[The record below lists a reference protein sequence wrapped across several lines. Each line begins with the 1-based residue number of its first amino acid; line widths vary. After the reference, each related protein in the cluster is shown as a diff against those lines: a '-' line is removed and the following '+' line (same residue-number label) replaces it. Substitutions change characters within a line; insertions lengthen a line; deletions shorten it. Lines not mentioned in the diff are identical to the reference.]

1 MTDKKR
7 NRFEPQPMPQQ
18 APEIRAHNFDE
29 VALGYGFEMAR
40 AEAERCLQCKR
51 PTCIEGCPVG
61 VAIPAFIK
69 AVADGNLELALETL
83 TADNSFPAICGRV
96 CPQETQC
103 QAQCVLGRRGA
114 AVEIGRIERFVADW
128 AREQGVSVTPMTEVR
143 PTGHRV
149 AVVGSGPA
157 GLACAADLAKLGH
170 YVTIFEALH
179 KPGGVLAYGIP
190 SFRLPRE
197 VVQAEVRAVEGLGV
211 EIKTDWIIGKTAT
224 IDELIEDGYEAVFV
238 ATGAGLP
245 SFLDIPG
252 EDLNG
257 VYSANEFLTRVNLMG
272 ANRFPAV
279 DTPVRIP
286 KRVGVVGAGN
296 VAMDAVRTAL
306 RLGAEETYVIYRRSE
321 AEMPARHE
329 EIEHAKEEGVR
340 FVLLAAPVEIL
351 GDSEGKVV
359 GMRCVRMQ
367 LGEPDQNGRR
377 RPVVIPGSEFT
388 IELDTVI
395 AAIGTSPNPLVRRAT
410 PDLATGRGG
419 TIVADHETGR
429 TSKARVWAGGDAVTG
444 AATVILA
451 MGEGR
456 RAAADID
463 RWLREQDSLADAGVE
478 GGRDQH
484 REMAS

>member
-1 MTDKKR
+1 MTDKR
-7 NRFEPQPMPQQ
+7 ATRFKVVPMPQQ
-18 APEIRAHNFDE
+18 APEERARNFTE
-29 VALGYGFEMAR
+29 VALGYSLPMAQQ
-40 AEAERCLQCKR
+40 EAERCLQCKR
-51 PTCIEGCPVG
+51 PTCIDGCPVG

-69 AVADGNLELALETL
+69 AVADGNLELAYETL
-83 TADNSFPAICGRV
+83 KADNSFPAICGRV
-96 CPQETQC
+96 CPQESQC
-103 QAQCVLGRRGA
+103 QAQCVLDKRGV

-128 AREQGVSVTPMTEVR
+128 AREHGLGQVESGVEVT

-157 GLACAADLAKLGH
+157 GLAAAADLAKQGH
-170 YVTIFEALH
+170 FVTVFEALH

-197 VVQAEVRAVEGLGV
+197 VVKAEIDAVEHLGV
-211 EIKTDWIIGKTAT
+211 EIRTDWIIGKTAT
-224 IDELIEDGYEAVFV
+224 IDELIDDGYEAVFV

-257 VYSANEFLTRVNLMG
+257 VYSANEFLTRVNLMA
-272 ANRFPAV
+272 ANRFPDV

-286 KRVGVVGAGN
+286 RRVGVIGGGN
-296 VAMDAVRTAL
+296 VAMDAVRTSL
-306 RLGAEETYVIYRRSE
+306 RLGAEEAYIIYRRSE

-329 EIEHAKEEGVR
+329 EIEHAKEEGIR
-340 FVLLAAPVEIL
+340 FELLASPVEIL
-351 GDSEGKVV
+351 GSDKGDVV
-359 GMRCVRMQ
+359 GLRCVRMQ
-367 LGEPDQNGRR
+367 LGEPDDYGRR
-377 RPVVIPGSEFT
+377 RPIVIPNSEFV
-388 IELDTVI
+388 IELDAVI

-410 PDLATGRGG
+410 TDLQTGRGG
-419 TIVADHETGR
+419 TIVADAETGR
-429 TSKARVWAGGDAVTG
+429 TTKARVWAGGDAVTG

-463 RWLREQDSLADAGVE
+463 RWLREQDRPAG
-478 GGRDQH
+478 
-484 REMAS
+484 

>member
-1 MTDKKR
+1 MTEKR
-7 NRFEPQPMPQQ
+7 RIRLNVVPMPQQ
-18 APEIRAHNFDE
+18 APEVRAHNFDE
-29 VALGYGFEMAR
+29 VALGYTLDMAR
-40 AEAERCLQCKR
+40 AEADRCLQCKQAF
-51 PTCIEGCPVG
+51 CVDGCPVG

-103 QAQCVLGRRGA
+103 QAKCTLNRRGV

-128 AREQGVSVTPMTEVR
+128 ARQSGANVEPAATVE

-149 AVVGSGPA
+149 AIVGSGPA
-157 GLACAADLAKLGH
+157 GLACAADLAKRGH
-170 YVTIFEALH
+170 YVTVFEALH

-190 SFRLPRE
+190 SFRLPRD
-197 VVQAEVRAVEGLGV
+197 VIQAEIRSVQDLGV

-224 IDELIEDGYEAVFV
+224 IDELIEDGYEAIFI

-245 SFLDIPG
+245 SFLDVPG

-272 ANRFPAV
+272 ADRFPIA

-306 RLGAEETYVIYRRSE
+306 RLGAEEAYIVYRRSE

-340 FVLLAAPVEIL
+340 LQLLSAPVEIL
-351 GDSEGKVV
+351 GNDKGEVV
-359 GMRCVRMQ
+359 GMRCIRME
-367 LGEPDQNGRR
+367 LGEPDENGRR

-410 PDLATGRGG
+410 PDLATGRHG

-456 RAAADID
+456 HAAADID
-463 RWLREQDSLADAGVE
+463 RWLKEQQGEA
-478 GGRDQH
+478 
-484 REMAS
+484 